1 MTLIRIHRRKKG
13 ETAHTIEHLYLTNM
27 IEGVNY
33 DHITEKV
40 IEVLKSMEKSMEFDE
55 PEEFDNLVISEFGD
69 RGIGVIPVEPS
80 SEFFI

>member
-13 ETAHTIEHLYLTNM
+13 ETVHTIEHLYLTNM

-40 IEVLKSMEKSMEFDE
+40 IEVLKSMEFDE